1 MITERINK
9 GLLLGFL
16 VLFASFVQAQ
26 LVLYPNNGQ
35 AVLFNST
42 EMVNEDLKTID
53 VDGCMYNACP
63 TRYKKV
69 NLVIDF
75 SLADDFADISAA
87 GSAIEGEVDVIITAN
102 KCAFMGQSP
111 FTLTKHLDIDTDNP
125 RQVFQLDFTSFYA
138 SLDDI
143 EITVDNYIVPLG
155 YESSVELLV
164 GYEGEF
170 LFPIGGKT
178 IAADNVTDVDI
189 TTSSAKNFI
198 WTVDCGHYAMY
209 EFQLLK
215 LENYNLANTVSNDP
229 HDVTANVD
237 WSKALTIHTY
247 SWEQALR
254 LTLTEGTGYYTWR
267 VRGIGNEYDGS
278 EANPANWDEWSAHIS
293 DGLTNID
300 PSTYTAQPHTFYNV
314 QFDEDKN
321 WNYSRVFIEGER
333 DYASGVR
340 IGEQIGYANGLLQ
353 AKQSQ
358 SILNTNHQVVASESV
373 QDYSGRPSLSS
384 IAAPVYGQSSLGF
397 KQKFFKSTDGTAYD
411 ASNFDA
417 DGNYQEPER
426 VALDGTNN
434 GFSYYSDNN
443 TTETYVASAED
454 PTPGHENEGYPFAR
468 TSFYNDGRSK
478 ENSGVGY
485 DHRMKTDFA
494 TAHTTRTYYGS
505 VADAEL
511 LRVLGNEAPDAGSVH
526 KIVTIDANKT
536 VHMTYVNKAGQTLF
550 TCLSEP
556 MTGSYNLMTLESQA
570 TAVFPVV
577 ETVEPLIQTSGNVL
591 ERSKTLLLTI
601 PTAVDINYNLTTN
614 LIEDYCANFCTSC
627 DYELFIRVV
636 NLEDNTIVYTHT
648 EDIDPT
654 ISCDEVVV
662 PYSHSL
668 SLDIGNY
675 QITQRL
681 VANNTVT
688 GSLYTQLET
697 HLNTVETSM
706 INAILGGPGYT
717 SADLYTVMAYL
728 ENDELVEL
736 YEYLDTHP
744 NAILLSDFNGDEYYN
759 FSINDALGDE
769 CKIIK
774 IPVLECPGSECDETS
789 TDFAAFTDFITSN
802 GLTTAILT
810 YDYAQGLEYT
820 YSDLQFQYLIENMV
834 NDGYNY
840 CDLWSCWRNII
851 LNHENSL
858 QLQANLNASPQ
869 GADYVYHPINSFLD
883 CARGT
888 KYPAGDFPLV
898 GGTEIVGAAPG
909 TPGFITSAHNYF
921 YYEPST
927 YADCLDEFLGGVI
940 GVIDWS
946 SPSYSNEDI
955 QAFYFCINHIGDAAG
970 GTAGQQDVNEGITEA
985 CEQVCEDKRGL
996 FRNEICN
1003 LYHSQGSI
1011 IEGDDFVYV
1020 SQTIAGS
1027 VQWEPDYTD
1036 PLTYGYSFDYSLAEI
1051 ECAVDVLVESCKGN
1065 CTISGTNMTTTEQQN
1080 IENVLTGALSIYI
1093 PDEAGCLDK
1102 ETASSDGMPE
1112 FLISWNRAE
1121 NDNVVHTASEEA
1133 ALIDLDK
1140 DGSGHIVLLAGNKL
1154 TKYNNAGQIVW
1165 SKIYTSEVNGRT
1177 IHSVKS
1183 IQGGYLIST
1192 SDYQVAR
1199 LNGQGNVVW
1208 LNNYTSD
1215 IAASGEHLTSSVE
1228 TNEIGDAFVIWYI
1241 NDGGTYYDV
1250 LAKIDF
1256 SGTFNWVY
1264 EYDAGGNSDFVKA
1277 VIHQK
1282 GIGVLV
1288 GSINGTEVYNI
1299 NELGALAWNADV
1311 GFTEPFDNIRAIE
1324 QIAYDNWAVIGN
1336 NASSD
1341 AKLYGIE
1348 TTGTISNGGVPF
1360 NLPGQEG
1367 YDLAQTSN
1375 GNFAILTEE
1384 DVPGDGTQFHLIH
1397 LAYGAMEWDEHFGSS
1412 DEEYNPM
1419 LVHLNSD
1426 AFIIGG
1432 TSAAGSTNA
1441 TAYKTETTDAAN
1453 TWEAWMVK
1461 FKHHNSDCHPT
1472 EFCIDWIPFDTEL
1485 EFGPHDPDEISFM
1498 PCEVVQCD
1506 IIRTSILNQ
1515 VSEFIQSKKTKI
1527 EASYNEQCL
1536 IPSNVNDEFT
1546 LGYNISAYH
1555 YMLYYY
1561 DRAGNL
1567 IKTVP
1572 PQGVE
1577 LQDLTSPA
1585 VQNRT
1590 TIPNHTHVTDYQ
1602 YNSLGQMTRSH
1613 SPDGGESKFYYDDL
1627 SRMRFSQNA
1636 YQVANDIYSYMKYDD
1651 LGRVIESG
1659 ISSLDAVGQGF
1670 LSNIENQN
1678 YPATG
1683 TSEWTKSI
1691 YNNPFAGV
1699 DYKNQSQQFLRNR
1712 ISYVYN
1718 EEGAYTYYSYDP
1730 HGNVTWLVQEIPGF
1744 DRFSVAYDYD
1754 LLSGNVLMVSYN
1766 DDSDNNPDKFF
1777 HKYSY
1782 DGDNRMLTA
1791 ETSTDKVIWDVDQEN
1806 TYNSVGIMNRKL
1818 TGQDQVQ
1825 GTDYISTVQGWI
1837 KGINHSSLST
1847 EKDPGQD
1854 GFANTVGEDV
1864 FGMILNYYDGD
1875 YRRGSG
1881 IGTAYTSDDEQY
1893 FAGTHD
1899 LYNGN
1904 ISSWASRIPDQTT
1917 GNPTDI
1923 EHAGNITGFK
1933 YRYDELQ
1940 RIKNADYYTI
1950 DADDETASW
1959 IASDDYHAEYSFDAN
1974 GNLTYL
1980 KRNAYANASDG
1991 ITMDDFEYDYD
2002 HLVSGLGTAP
2012 TSLTYENYY
2021 HNRLNMVEDNAG
2033 DATGID
2039 DIDDT
2044 QSYGYDQIGRLIS
2057 DVAQGITSI
2066 EWTALQKV
2074 KSMVTT
2080 DRIINFKYDALGNR
2094 IAKEV
2099 IDPSD
2104 VGSNEV
2110 TYYVRDASGNPMA
2123 TYKKTNVAA
2132 PGGFNEVYKLTEQT
2146 IYGSDRVGL
2155 FTPENVVVKEID
2167 THGDEINST
2176 IYDKKTELEN
2186 WNLSLQYEGLIGT
2199 SNLQFINELKYNSS
2213 TEVAS
2218 NNNLTGAFG
2227 LAGKN
2232 NAVLEDEFGTLI
2244 LTASTHRTYNG
2255 VSNVTVV
2262 RDGNGNMVTGSNNVD
2277 SYWDGQSI
2285 FVKQPYSDDHYL
2297 VTINESGELKA
2308 NRIFV
2313 NVGGAMELSPAVTI
2327 AGTYA
2332 QGLAVVDDRS
2342 GDFVTQILAV
2352 RQDVGDADLVS
2363 IAVEATNNSFG
2374 TPVVRQNYDFE
2385 VLASNIA
2392 ISPNGQNMAVSTE
2405 TEIVIN
2411 TGWIS
2416 VSLPYTLFYIN
2427 DYSNYADVST
2437 SIVKDNGFSQC
2448 PDLSYT
2454 PLSDFL
2460 FYIKRQA
2467 GVDAI
2472 HRWDFGVS
2480 DGGMPLLAGAVQL
2493 GENDKIFVLTDQDDD
2508 SNNDILIAA
2517 NPGGIPSPSYQTI
2530 VPVSTWDNY
2539 LKADIPLQAHVIK
2552 DGSPENLFT
2561 RTIGRKMYE
2570 LKDHLGNVRTVVTD
2584 RKIYDGSNYTA
2595 EIVSVT
2601 DYYPYG
2607 MQMPG
2612 RNQTSAVYRY
2622 GFQGQE
2628 KDDEVKGEGNSVNY
2642 KYRMHDPRIGR
2653 FFAVDPLAGKYPHN
2667 SSYAFSE
2674 NRVVDGVEL
2683 EGLEVEPINKT
2694 TEGDTQQDGVKAGAF
2709 ASFGNQTNLSG
2720 GYFELK
2726 KSMSGEVGKRNQAF
2740 SLSSYNYLAVL
2751 GTSSQNGI
2759 ESSGANINGH
2769 FSVSAKWVANYRF
2782 RISLSYSIQPRINVG
2797 YFAKQSNI
2805 STAYSLVLGGRN
2817 HSFQLSIGN
2826 DIFTPGFGYNGEYGS
2841 WGKTDGGITQHINMT
2856 FYKNDGSRFLTF
2868 SMYGSTPH
2876 RKPGEG
2882 NSPQVSTLPGGMLY
2896 NNGLF
2901 EVSSYKGGY
2910 RTYTGFKWTE
2920 RITPKLNLSFTGG
2933 FQWDQ
2938 GRVIMQGYI
2947 HEVLGAGE
2955 FPEVYK
2961 GDHLYFQIGV
2971 DMKITGKEFENS
2983 RGIKY

>member
-9 GLLLGFL
+9 GLLFGIL
-16 VLFASFVQAQ
+16 VLFANLIQAQ

-53 VDGCMYNACP
+53 VDGCLYDACP

-75 SLADDFADISAA
+75 SLADDFADISGA
-87 GSAIEGEVDVIITAN
+87 GPAIEGEVDVVITAN
-102 KCAFMGQSP
+102 KCAFMGQP
-111 FTLTKHLDIDTDNP
+111 PYTLTKHLEIDTDNP
-125 RQVFQLDFTSFYA
+125 RQVFQLDFTSFYT

-143 EITVDNYIVPLG
+143 EITVDNYIVPVG

-164 GYEGEF
+164 GYEGEL

-178 IAADNVTDVDI
+178 IATNNVTDVDI
-189 TTSSAKNFI
+189 TTSSAKKFI

-215 LENYNLANTVSNDP
+215 LENHELGNTLSNDP
-229 HDVTANVD
+229 HDVNANVD

-247 SWEQALR
+247 SWKQDLR

-267 VRGIGNEYDGS
+267 VRGIGNEFDGGES
-278 EANPANWDEWSAHIS
+278 NPLNWDVWSPHVT
-293 DGLTNID
+293 DGQTNFIPD
-300 PSTYTAQPHTFYNV
+300 VVPAHTFYYE

-373 QDYSGRPSLSS
+373 QDYSGRPSLNS

-397 KQKFFKSTDGTAYD
+397 KQKFFKSIDGTAYD

-426 VALDGTNN
+426 VALDGINN

-443 TTETYVASAED
+443 ITETYVASAED

-468 TSFYNDGRSK
+468 AGFYNDGRAK
-478 ENSGVGY
+478 ESSGVGY

-494 TAHTTRTYYGS
+494 TAHTTRTYYSS
-505 VADAEL
+505 VADEEL

-556 MTGSYNLMTLESQA
+556 VTGSYNLITLDSQSD
-570 TAVFPVV
+570 AVFPVV
-577 ETVEPLIQTSGNVL
+577 ETVEPLIQTSPNVL
-591 ERSKTLLLTI
+591 GRSKTVLLTI
-601 PTAVDINYNLTTN
+601 PTVVDINYNLTTN

-627 DYELFIRVV
+627 DYELFITVV
-636 NLEDNTIVYTHT
+636 NLENNTVVYEHS
-648 EDIDPT
+648 EEINPT
-654 ISCDEVVV
+654 TSCDEINV

-668 SLDIGNY
+668 SLDMGNY

-697 HLNTVETSM
+697 HLNSIETSM

-717 SADLYTVMAYL
+717 GADLYTVMAYL

-736 YEYLDTHP
+736 YEYLEVHP
-744 NAILLSDFNGDEYYN
+744 DATLLSDFNGDEYYN
-759 FSINDALGDE
+759 FSINDVEGDE

-774 IPVLECPGSECDETS
+774 IPVLECPASECDETS
-789 TDFAAFTDFITSN
+789 TDYIAFTDFITAN

-810 YDYAQGLEYT
+810 YEYAQGLEYT

-834 NDGYNY
+834 ADGYSY
-840 CDLWSCWRNII
+840 CDLWSCWRNIV

-858 QLQANLNASPQ
+858 EVQANLNATPQ
-869 GADYVYHPINSFLD
+869 GTDYVYRPIKSFLD
-883 CARGT
+883 CARSA

-909 TPGFITSAHNYF
+909 TPGYITNAHNYF

-927 YADCLDEFLGGVI
+927 YVDCLDEFLGSPV

-946 SPSYSNEDI
+946 SPIYSDEDKRS
-955 QAFYFCINHIGDAAG
+955 FYFCINYIGDAAG
-970 GTAGQQDVNEGITEA
+970 GVGALQETNESIQDA

-996 FRNEICN
+996 FRNEVLN
-1003 LYHSQGSI
+1003 LYHAQGSI

-1020 SQTIAGS
+1020 SQTVAGS
-1027 VQWEPDYTD
+1027 IQWEPNYSD
-1036 PLTYGYSFDYSLAEI
+1036 PLGYGYSYDYSLAEI

-1065 CTISGTNMTTTEQQN
+1065 CTVSSPNMTATEQQN
-1080 IENVLTGALSIYI
+1080 IENVLTGSLSVYI

-1102 ETASSDGMPE
+1102 ETISSDGMPE
-1112 FLISWNRAE
+1112 FLISWDRSE
-1121 NDNVVHTASEEA
+1121 NDNIVHTVSEEK
-1133 ALIDLDK
+1133 ALIDLDQ
-1140 DGSGHIVLLAGNKL
+1140 DVSGHIVLLAGNKL
-1154 TKYNNAGQIVW
+1154 TKYNNAGEIVW
-1165 SKIYTSEVNGRT
+1165 SKTYTSEVNGRT

-1192 SDYQVAR
+1192 SGYQVAC
-1199 LNGQGNVVW
+1199 LNGQGNVLW
-1208 LNNYTSD
+1208 LNNYTPD
-1215 IAASGEHLTSSVE
+1215 ITASGEQLTSSVE
-1228 TNEIGDAFVIWYI
+1228 TNDIGDAFVLWYI

-1250 LAKIDF
+1250 LIKIDF

-1264 EYDAGGNSDFVKA
+1264 EYDAGGSSDFVKA
-1277 VIHQK
+1277 VIHEK

-1299 NELGALAWNADV
+1299 NELGALEWNADL
-1311 GFTEPFDNIRAIE
+1311 GFTESFDNIRAIE

-1341 AKLYGIE
+1341 AKIYGIE
-1348 TTGTISNGGVPF
+1348 TSGTVSNSGVPF

-1367 YDLAQTSN
+1367 FDLAQTSN

-1397 LAYGAMEWDEHFGSS
+1397 LAYGALDWDEYFGSS

-1419 LVHLNSD
+1419 IVHLNSD
-1426 AFIIGG
+1426 AFIMGG
-1432 TSAAGSTNA
+1432 TSTAGSTNA
-1441 TAYKTETTDAAN
+1441 TAYKTETTDAAY

-1461 FKHHNSDCHPT
+1461 FRHHNSDCHPT
-1472 EFCIDWIPFDTEL
+1472 EFCIEWTPFDTDL
-1485 EFGPHDPDEISFM
+1485 EFGPHDPDVIAFM
-1498 PCEVVQCD
+1498 PCEEVQSS

-1515 VSEFIQSKKTKI
+1515 VSEFIENKKTKI

-1536 IPSNVNDEFT
+1536 IPVNINDEFT

-1577 LQDLTSPA
+1577 LQDLGLA
-1585 VQNRT
+1585 EVQNRAK
-1590 TIPNHTHVTDYQ
+1590 IPSHTHVTDYQ

-1613 SPDGGESKFYYDDL
+1613 TPDGGETKFYYDEL
-1627 SRMRFSQNA
+1627 SRLRFSQDA
-1636 YQVANDIYSYMKYDD
+1636 YQLANDIYSYMKYDN
-1651 LGRVIESG
+1651 LGRVIEVG
-1659 ISSLDAVGQGF
+1659 ISNLDAAGQGF
-1670 LSNIENQN
+1670 LANTEDQN

-1683 TSEWTKSI
+1683 TSEWTKTV
-1691 YNNPFAGV
+1691 YNSPFAGV
-1699 DYKNQSQQFLRNR
+1699 DYKGETQQFLRNR

-1730 HGNVTWLVQEIPGF
+1730 HGNVSWLVQEIPDF

-1766 DDSDNNPDKFF
+1766 DDSENNPDKFY
-1777 HKYSY
+1777 HRYSY

-1818 TGQDQVQ
+1818 TGQDRVQ
-1825 GTDYISTVQGWI
+1825 GTDYVSTIQGWL

-1854 GFANTVGEDV
+1854 GFANTVGEDA

-1875 YRRGSG
+1875 YRRNSG
-1881 IGTAYTSDDEQY
+1881 IGTAYTNSDEQHL
-1893 FAGTHD
+1893 AGTHD
-1899 LYNGN
+1899 LYSGN

-1917 GNPTDI
+1917 GGTDI
-1923 EHAGNITGFK
+1923 EHAGNVTGFK

-1940 RIKNADYYTI
+1940 RIKSSDFYTI
-1950 DADDETASW
+1950 DADDATAAW
-1959 IASDDYHAEYSFDAN
+1959 VTTNDYHTEYSFDAN
-1974 GNLTYL
+1974 GNLINL
-1980 KRNAYANASDG
+1980 MRNAHSNVPGTDTDMDEIDYVYFEPANPAAITETEYLQINNQLMLVGDG
-1991 ITMDDFEYDYD
+1991 LD
-2002 HLVSGLGTAP
+2002 
-2012 TSLTYENYY
+2012 
-2021 HNRLNMVEDNAG
+2021 AG
-2033 DATGID
+2033 GGID
-2039 DIDDT
+2039 DIIGT
-2044 QSYGYDQIGRLIS
+2044 YNYEYDEIGRLKTDIVGSEIIS
-2057 DVAQGITSI
+2057 Y

-2074 KSMVTT
+2074 KTITT
-2080 DRIINFKYDALGNR
+2080 DDHIIHFRYDALGNR

-2104 VGSNEV
+2104 AANNET

-2123 TYKKTNVAA
+2123 TYNKSQVTT
-2132 PGGFNEVYKLTEQT
+2132 PGGYNEVYKLSEHT

-2155 FTPENVVVKEID
+2155 FTPQGVVVKEVD
-2167 THGDEINST
+2167 QDGVEISAA
-2176 IYDKKTELEN
+2176 IYNKKTELEN
-2186 WNLSLQYEGLIGT
+2186 WNLSIQNEVTLSGNIT
-2199 SNLQFINELKYNSS
+2199 PFINEMNYNSLNE
-2213 TEVAS
+2213 TATS
-2218 NNNLTGAFG
+2218 NANTGAYG

-2232 NAVLEDEFGTLI
+2232 NAVLEDEYGTLI
-2244 LTASTHRTYNG
+2244 LSASTHQTYNG
-2255 VSNVTVV
+2255 VNNVTVV
-2262 RDGNGNMVTGSNNVD
+2262 RDGNGNMIVGSNNVD
-2277 SYWDGQSI
+2277 GYWDGQSI
-2285 FVKQPYSDDHYL
+2285 FVKKPDPIGYTGPAKYYL
-2297 VTINESGELKA
+2297 MTVNQAGELKA
-2308 NRIFV
+2308 HLVSV
-2313 NVGGAMELSPAVTI
+2313 NGGAYEISPIVTTI
-2327 AGTYA
+2327 GTGYA

-2342 GDFVTQILAV
+2342 GDYATQVLAIK
-2352 RQDVGDADLVS
+2352 QGTGEADLVS
-2363 IAVEATNNSFG
+2363 ISVNSADYDFG
-2374 TPVVRQNYDFE
+2374 APIDRQNYDFE

-2416 VSLPYTLFYIN
+2416 VTLPYTLFYIN
-2427 DYSNYADVST
+2427 DYSNYASVST
-2437 SIVKDNGFSQC
+2437 SIVKDNGFSKC

-2467 GVDAI
+2467 GADAI

-2480 DGGMPLLAGAVQL
+2480 DGGMPMEAGAVRL
-2493 GENDKIFVLTDQDDD
+2493 GQSDKIYVLTDRDID

-2517 NPGGIPSPSYQTI
+2517 DPGGIPTPSIQTI
-2530 VPVSTWDNY
+2530 VPVAAYDNY
-2539 LKADIPLQAHVIK
+2539 LKADLCLQPHIIQ
-2552 DGSPENLFT
+2552 DNSPENLFT
-2561 RTIGRKMYE
+2561 RTIGNKMYE

-2584 RKIYDGSNYTA
+2584 RKLYDGTNYTA
-2595 EIVSVT
+2595 QIVSVA

-2612 RNQTSAVYRY
+2612 RQQTSDVYRY

-2628 KDDEVKGEGNSVNY
+2628 KDDEVKNGEGNSVNY

-2653 FFAVDPLAGKYPHN
+2653 FFAEDPLKAKYPHN
-2667 SSYAFSE
+2667 SPYAFSE
-2674 NRVVDGVEL
+2674 NVVISHIEL
-2683 EGLEVEPINKT
+2683 EGLEKLDPLDVKANAETLLQVPFGAIAESSVVFTRVTGEIRKRMRADLDSGIGIVAQYNSSAEYKDGGLDLIAGSPAQLIDDILENPNSYEIDCAVFCQLVLLASYKDQMGNAKFNKRYY
-2694 TEGDTQQDGVKAGAF
+2694 DGVLSTSGEAKYNFQIMPGQSADIKTVSYKEFNSGNQDKAMKVANGSRVGSRIAITASDPKAVKKAGFEYYINENAVHLGDGLYV
-2709 ASFGNQTNLSG
+2709 AQGIGSGLTLEEIKENL
-2720 GYFELK
+2720 E
-2726 KSMSGEVGKRNQAF
+2726 
-2740 SLSSYNYLAVL
+2740 
-2751 GTSSQNGI
+2751 
-2759 ESSGANINGH
+2759 
-2769 FSVSAKWVANYRF
+2769 
-2782 RISLSYSIQPRINVG
+2782 
-2797 YFAKQSNI
+2797 
-2805 STAYSLVLGGRN
+2805 
-2817 HSFQLSIGN
+2817 
-2826 DIFTPGFGYNGEYGS
+2826 
-2841 WGKTDGGITQHINMT
+2841 NMT
-2856 FYKNDGSRFLTF
+2856 GVTYNITLVSEYELGN
-2868 SMYGSTPH
+2868 
-2876 RKPGEG
+2876 RK
-2882 NSPQVSTLPGGMLY
+2882 TLEQ
-2896 NNGLF
+2896 N
-2901 EVSSYKGGY
+2901 
-2910 RTYTGFKWTE
+2910 RA
-2920 RITPKLNLSFTGG
+2920 
-2933 FQWDQ
+2933 
-2938 GRVIMQGYI
+2938 I
-2947 HEVLGAGE
+2947 H
-2955 FPEVYK
+2955 
-2961 GDHLYFQIGV
+2961 D
-2971 DMKITGKEFENS
+2971 
-2983 RGIKY
+2983 